1 MRTTAVQ
8 WLQVPFRFVP
18 VFLVH
23 VGSRSSRSGSG
34 SGSGSG
40 SSFFSFFSFLFLSF
54 FLSFFLCRFLSDTF
68 VFCRMRFSSDRVEYQ
83 VYPQTVL
90 IKNLEIRGTKKEEK
104 GHMRTTWDHQQTK
117 TTPVASPSLM
127 DAKEVGK
134 QYIILTFIILIN
146 CELEHGMPDICPVL
160 RMGCLRVLSQ
170 SKAKRQ
176 SRHHHHITG
185 LVTFKRLVG
194 ML

>member
-1 MRTTAVQ
+1 M
-8 WLQVPFRFVP
+8 
-18 VFLVH
+18 
-23 VGSRSSRSGSG
+23 
-34 SGSGSG
+34 
-40 SSFFSFFSFLFLSF
+40 
-54 FLSFFLCRFLSDTF
+54 
-68 VFCRMRFSSDRVEYQ
+68 E
-83 VYPQTVL
+83 
-90 IKNLEIRGTKKEEK
+90 
-104 GHMRTTWDHQQTK
+104 TTWDHQQMK
-117 TTPVASPSLM
+117 TTPVRVASPSLM